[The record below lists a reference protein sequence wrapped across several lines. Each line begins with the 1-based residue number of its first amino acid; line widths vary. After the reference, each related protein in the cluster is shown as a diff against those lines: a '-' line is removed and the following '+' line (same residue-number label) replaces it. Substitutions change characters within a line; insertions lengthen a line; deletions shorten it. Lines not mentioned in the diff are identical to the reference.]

1 MYVQL
6 NKSVKMKVAQPPGT
20 VEYIV
25 KTTDTLA
32 SISLR
37 YNTTPSELSRL
48 NHLNSY
54 LLWPG
59 QSLFVPK
66 GCREK
71 DSSDV
76 ELDDSSN
83 YLHSIPKN
91 VSHPAKS
98 AVHSSRDE
106 SSDFI
111 FDFHKDDDELS
122 RKYLKVYSKLITDG
136 QGIVS
141 GVFLI
146 TKQTVMFNPDVSDHL
161 VIEHGRQPYIIKLD
175 IKAIRK
181 ISFYEDI
188 ADMVTDNIKMQFLP
202 SKCLNLN
209 NLDPGLHT
217 YPGVIVCEET
227 GKEFSLAA
235 MHKTYSKD
243 NSIQDDLQVNCVE
256 TNTQNQ
262 NTDDVHS
269 EGKIQDSE
277 DAHMHQGSS
286 VLKVCSSHNDSILM
300 EDRNLSSTPKH
311 SLKQEGIEIQF
322 KHISEDSSKN
332 QIELLSSGKSV
343 DDHKHFINL
352 EKSSLVSVKSG
363 ETSPDSAYLTAQSI
377 SSTEISDTEKLY
389 PVLTNQNF
397 NINKRNIDL
406 SKDSGISDMHHYSS
420 QVSQDAHHLLQ
431 TTSSIINEA
440 HESKDSYADSLFD
453 SHTELQPHDAVP
465 TLTHGLELC
474 ENRRLTMQRLYKI
487 RRNAVSRKN
496 QIEHYVDPMIYL
508 SISVGKNYWVHDD
521 SKFVSIMG
529 VPQNRNV
536 KKMQHW
542 FAIPKEWVDQLYD
555 FLIHWAPNLK
565 INPYLTLD
573 DIDQDLLTSQSTSP
587 SAIENL
593 LMVDESGRSSKSGS
607 IASLGSITRSD
618 ADEDLELFENSTL
631 LSKRQSYELY
641 RRLPSRAVGHSWE
654 LVYSTSVHGIS
665 LLTLYRNFQSYE
677 SPALIIIKDE
687 KDVVFGSFLS
697 EPPKISDGFYGN
709 GESMLFSFKDRKLKI
724 YKWSGKN
731 NFFIKGSK
739 NSFVIGGGDGIFG
752 LWLDEDLDRGR
763 SHSCRTFDN
772 LTLSGNE
779 DFKCAG
785 LEAWGMI

>member
-1 MYVQL
+1 MRYLYTHFYLYKIMQNVQL

-20 VEYIV
+20 VQYIV

-76 ELDDSSN
+76 ELEDSSN

-91 VSHPAKS
+91 VSHSAKS
-98 AVHSSRDE
+98 AVQSSMDE
-106 SSDFI
+106 SPDFI

-209 NLDPGLHT
+209 NLSPGLHA

-227 GKEFSLAA
+227 GKEFSLAD
-235 MHKTYSKD
+235 MHKAYKKH
-243 NSIQDDLQVNCVE
+243 NSMQDDLPVNCVE
-256 TNTQNQ
+256 TETQNK

-269 EGKIQDSE
+269 EDKTQDFE

-311 SLKQEGIEIQF
+311 SLKKDGIEIQF
-322 KHISEDSSKN
+322 KHVSEDLSKN
-332 QIELLSSGKSV
+332 QIKLLSSGKSV
-343 DDHKHFINL
+343 DDHKHFISL
-352 EKSSLVSVKSG
+352 EKNSVKSG

-389 PVLTNQNF
+389 PVLINQNF
-397 NINKRNIDL
+397 NINKRNIDI

-440 HESKDSYADSLFD
+440 HESKELNSYADSLID
-453 SHTELQPHDAVP
+453 SHTDFQPHD
-465 TLTHGLELC
+465 
-474 ENRRLTMQRLYKI
+474 
-487 RRNAVSRKN
+487 VSRKN

-508 SISVGKNYWVHDD
+508 SISVGKNYWIHDD
-521 SKFVSIMG
+521 SKFVNIMG
-529 VPQNRNV
+529 VAQNRNV

-542 FAIPKEWVDQLYD
+542 FAIPKEWVDQLYE

-573 DIDQDLLTSQSTSP
+573 DIDQ
-587 SAIENL
+587 NL
-593 LMVDESGRSSKSGS
+593 LMADESNRSSKSGS

-618 ADEDLELFENSTL
+618 ADEDLELFENSAL

-709 GESMLFSFKDRKLKI
+709 GESMLFSFKDGKLKI